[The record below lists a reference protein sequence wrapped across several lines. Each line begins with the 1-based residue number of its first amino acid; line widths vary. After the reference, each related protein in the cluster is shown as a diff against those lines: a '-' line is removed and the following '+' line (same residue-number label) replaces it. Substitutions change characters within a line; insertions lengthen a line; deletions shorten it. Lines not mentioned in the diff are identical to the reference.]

1 MAKIILDD
9 SQLNSICENISHTIQ
24 ADLLVA
30 VIAELKKKKE
40 DDIPKPEFLKKM
52 ILKKTDGNGNRKRS

>member
-1 MAKIILDD
+1 MARIVLTDEILD
-9 SQLNSICENISHTIQ
+9 QACENISHALQ
-24 ADLLVA
+24 AELLAA

-52 ILKKTDGNGNRKRS
+52 ILK